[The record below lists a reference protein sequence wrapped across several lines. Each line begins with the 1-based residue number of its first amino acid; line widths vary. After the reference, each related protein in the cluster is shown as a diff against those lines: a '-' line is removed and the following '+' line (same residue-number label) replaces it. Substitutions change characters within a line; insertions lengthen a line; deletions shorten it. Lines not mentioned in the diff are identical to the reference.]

1 MKLTELARQLDT
13 TPVTVYRRLKRAGIR
28 IETLRDD
35 NTGDLTP
42 AGVQTIAALY
52 DAPGPVAADQDGVSG
67 HITDAYQSVSPD
79 TCQGGSPVSG
89 PDAVPAAVLA
99 ARLEGAQ
106 ALIEQL
112 QGERDDL
119 RRQLAAALAA
129 LQREQDD
136 RQQERRLLTDGRGG
150 DDPRP
155 RWRWPWARR
164 R

>member
-13 TPVTVYRRLKRAGIR
+13 TPVTVYRRLKRSGIR
-28 IETLRDD
+28 IETLRDE

-52 DAPGPVAADQDGVSG
+52 DAPGRADTPSAGINEHDTPAYHGALPDTDHGVS
-67 HITDAYQSVSPD
+67 
-79 TCQGGSPVSG
+79 PVTG

-99 ARLEGAQ
+99 ARLEGAE
-106 ALIEQL
+106 ALIKQL
-112 QGERDDL
+112 QGERDAL
-119 RRQLAAALAA
+119 RAQLDAALAA

-136 RQQERRLLTDGRGG
+136 RQHERRLLTGSTEN

-155 RWRWPWARR
+155 RWRWPWSRR
-164 R
+164 